1 MKAPLSV
8 AVAIAIGLVVLL
20 GYFMPFER
28 LTSLRIVLLDWAVI
42 LAAVALLVGI
52 GNLIYVHWRKSVQAQ
67 GESVHSVVL
76 LVSLFLTLGVVGW
89 FSPTH
94 PYSLW
99 IFNNIQVPI
108 ESSLLA
114 ILAVLLAYALVRLLR
129 RRMDRFSLVFVATV
143 VIVLIGTAPL
153 LGFDFPIL
161 GDLRSWLAEIPAVG
175 GARGILLGIALGII
189 ATGVRILI
197 GADRPYGG

>member
-1 MKAPLSV
+1 MKAPLSA

-20 GYFMPFER
+20 GYFLPFEQ

-52 GNLIYVHWRKSVQAQ
+52 GNLIYVHGRKSAQAQ
-67 GESVHSVVL
+67 AESVHSVVL
-76 LVSLFLTLGVVGW
+76 LVALFLTLGVAGW
-89 FSPTH
+89 FGPTH
-94 PYSLW
+94 GYSLW

-114 ILAVLLAYALVRLLR
+114 ILAVLLAYTLVRLLR
-129 RRMDRFSLVFVATV
+129 CRMDRFSLVFVATV
-143 VIVLIGTAPL
+143 VIVLLATAPL
-153 LGFDFPIL
+153 LGFNLPIL
-161 GDLRSWLAEIPAVG
+161 GDLRSWLAEVPAVG

>member
-1 MKAPLSV
+1 
-8 AVAIAIGLVVLL
+8 
-20 GYFMPFER
+20 
-28 LTSLRIVLLDWAVI
+28 
-42 LAAVALLVGI
+42 
-52 GNLIYVHWRKSVQAQ
+52 
-67 GESVHSVVL
+67 VHSVVL
-76 LVSLFLTLGVVGW
+76 LVALFLTLGVAGW
-89 FSPTH
+89 FGPTH
-94 PYSLW
+94 GYSLW

-129 RRMDRFSLVFVATV
+129 RRMDRFSLVFVTTV
-143 VIVLIGTAPL
+143 VIVLLATAPL
-153 LGFDFPIL
+153 LGFNLPIL
-161 GDLRSWLAEIPAVG
+161 GDLRSWLAEVPAVG